1 MEKKDFWR
9 GCIMYFF
16 AKTPLFIHL
25 ILEVGV
31 HHRKQLIESVESINV
46 KIQV

>member
-1 MEKKDFWR
+1 
-9 GCIMYFF
+9 MYFF